1 MPSNTIFPMSSL
13 AIENSKQLLE
23 RASQIL
29 DKDSPVEIRNLVHSL
44 YPAETAHILASLE
57 PEKRMKIWSVIPP
70 SVMGEIL
77 VEVNVDVGSFLLSI
91 TDRNDLIAACENLG
105 SDSMVDLL
113 HVLPEPLLSQIIETI
128 GTQNRNRFE
137 NSLQYADNTA
147 GGLMSQDVLTVRSDV
162 TLDVV
167 ARYLRLRGNIPAS
180 IDSLI
185 VVDRT
190 EQFQGVLPLSQFLA
204 SDPHKRVSDVMDS
217 RKIAVPYSMPSRD
230 VVKLFEQRNL
240 LSVPVVE
247 IDGKVIGRIALD
259 DVVDVIKEEA
269 NHSLLGMAGLTEDLD
284 MFAPVT
290 TSAKRRAVW
299 LGINLLTAF
308 LAAWVIDL
316 FEDTIQQIVALA
328 VLMPIVAS
336 MGGIAG
342 SQTLTLVIRGLA
354 LQQVSSENTI
364 SLLFKEISV
373 ALVNGLVWSVV
384 VACVAGFWFHNA
396 HLGLLLGSA
405 MMINLVCAAL
415 SGVTIPVV
423 LDKMG
428 IDPALA
434 GGVLLTTITDVVGFM
449 AFLGLATLF
458 LL

>member
-1 MPSNTIFPMSSL
+1 MSSL
-13 AIENSKQLLE
+13 PIENSKQLLDRVSKTLE
-23 RASQIL
+23 KGSQI
-29 DKDSPVEIRNLVHSL
+29 EIRNLVHSL
-44 YPAETAHILASLE
+44 YPAETAHVLESLE
-57 PEKRMKIWSVIPP
+57 PEQRANIWAVIPP

-77 VEVNVDVGSFLLSI
+77 VEVNEEVGSGLLKI
-91 TDRNDLIAACENLG
+91 TDRKDLIAACENMG

-113 HVLPEPLLSQIIETI
+113 HVLPEPLLSQVIETI
-128 GTQNRNRFE
+128 GAQNRSRFE
-137 NSLQYADNTA
+137 KTLRYAEHTA
-147 GGLMSQDVLTVRSDV
+147 GGLMSQDILTVRSDV

-167 ARYLRLRGNIPAS
+167 ARYLRKRGRIPAGTE
-180 IDSLI
+180 SLI

-204 SDPHKRVSDVMDS
+204 SDPHSKVAEVMDS
-217 RKIAVPYSMPSRD
+217 RGIAVIYSMPSRD
-230 VVKLFEQRNL
+230 VVRLFEQRNL
-240 LSVPVVE
+240 LSMPVVAD
-247 IDGKVIGRIALD
+247 DGKVIGRITID
-259 DVVDVIKEEA
+259 DIVDVIREEA
-269 NHSLLGMAGLTEDLD
+269 DHSLMGMAGLTEEHD
-284 MFAPVT
+284 MFAPVV

-354 LQQVSSENTI
+354 LQQVSAGNTL
-364 SLLFKEISV
+364 SLLIKEVSV
-373 ALVNGLVWSVV
+373 GLANGIFWSIVV
-384 VACVAGFWFHNA
+384 TCVAGIWFHDS
-396 HLGLLLGSA
+396 HLGILLGSA
-405 MMINLVCAAL
+405 MLINLVCAAL
-415 SGVTIPVV
+415 AGVTIPVV
-423 LDKMG
+423 LDRLG

-434 GGVLLTTITDVVGFM
+434 GGVLLTTVTDVVGFM